1 MNDIPSKEKKTYS
14 IDLKIYEKANIY
26 EVPFP
31 LPEKMSDSQSIF
43 KLGYHNI
50 VVHWEPSLVDEFYTW
65 CSSNGTIMKII
76 GSEKID

>member
-1 MNDIPSKEKKTYS
+1 MEETATKKHNTYS
-14 IDLKIYEKANIY
+14 IDLKIYENANIY

-31 LPEKMSDSQSIF
+31 LPEKMSDSQSNL
-43 KLGYHNI
+43 KLGYHTV

-65 CSSNGTIMKII
+65 CSTHGTIIKII